1 MKLDALLSFTMALLT
16 LVLISAAAF
25 GADGELALVR
35 DGASAFTVVHAADA
49 PASVRTAARELREY
63 VEKAT
68 RARLPIVEGAAP
80 AGTACISLG
89 DTALARAAGI
99 DTTGVPLEGF
109 RLVSRGGHLF
119 ILGPDTR
126 DGVCT
131 FLEEFLD
138 VRWLLPGPLG
148 EDVPPRATLLVPPLD
163 RTAKPG
169 FFNRTV
175 SGMQIERPAVK
186 EWSARQKLGGSLR
199 LEHNHAWHRVVPPA
213 LHAQHPEWFA
223 ELDGKRPPPSG
234 AGYKIETTNPELI
247 EHYARTVIEA
257 FRRDPQLTVAS
268 LSPNDSAGWSTS
280 AESRAFYD
288 TDPHGR
294 ESITPLILK
303 FYNDVARIVGREFP
317 DRKLAGYVYARYLH
331 LPGAGVPRLEPNLY
345 LVVALSIGYGYR
357 LYREGVRK
365 EWERVP
371 GAWAGATRQ
380 VGYYDLFNWLK
391 GGTGAITPPAPEIL
405 NFAFPRLAQLG
416 MRSVHLYGTSEWSQA
431 AVNNYALARLAWNPA
446 LDAEAVC
453 DEFYRRAYGAP
464 AGAKMRE
471 LSVLLDAAVKRLYH
485 ADRTASFTATPRYL
499 HDVLAANFLSIESL
513 YLDARRAAES
523 ATAAQRARLDF
534 FGANLAV
541 MQSQLR
547 GHGFLPEATTSPL
560 HRTDAEADAMLGR
573 VNPGFGVA
581 LAPGMRR
588 TAKTIP
594 PVRPER
600 APTLD
605 DGGAVTPPKAT
616 PSK

>member
-148 EDVPPRATLLVPPLD
+148 EDVPPLD
-163 RTAKPG
+163 CTVKPG

-186 EWSARQKLGGSLR
+186 EWSARQKLGGSVR

-213 LHAQHPEWFA
+213 P
-223 ELDGKRPPPSG
+223 
-234 AGYKIETTNPELI
+234 
-247 EHYARTVIEA
+247 
-257 FRRDPQLTVAS
+257 
-268 LSPNDSAGWSTS
+268 
-280 AESRAFYD
+280 
-288 TDPHGR
+288 
-294 ESITPLILK
+294 
-303 FYNDVARIVGREFP
+303 
-317 DRKLAGYVYARYLH
+317 
-331 LPGAGVPRLEPNLY
+331 
-345 LVVALSIGYGYR
+345 
-357 LYREGVRK
+357 
-365 EWERVP
+365 
-371 GAWAGATRQ
+371 
-380 VGYYDLFNWLK
+380 
-391 GGTGAITPPAPEIL
+391 
-405 NFAFPRLAQLG
+405 
-416 MRSVHLYGTSEWSQA
+416 
-431 AVNNYALARLAWNPA
+431 
-446 LDAEAVC
+446 DAEAVC
-453 DEFYRRAYGAP
+453 DEFYRRAYGAV

-471 LSVLLDAAVKRLYH
+471 LSVRSTRAPL
-485 ADRTASFTATPRYL
+485 
-499 HDVLAANFLSIESL
+499 
-513 YLDARRAAES
+513 ARRAEVRRAARHGKPPFGES
-523 ATAAQRARLDF
+523 MQADPWFRGARTRAQRAAKF
-534 FGANLAV
+534 VLAV
-541 MQSQLR
+541 TGS
-547 GHGFLPEATTSPL
+547 GPLPV
-560 HRTDAEADAMLGR
+560 G
-573 VNPGFGVA
+573 
-581 LAPGMRR
+581 
-588 TAKTIP
+588 
-594 PVRPER
+594 
-600 APTLD
+600 
-605 DGGAVTPPKAT
+605 
-616 PSK
+616 